1 MMAEARPFPLPNL
14 DDGPIAPLW
23 RAAARR
29 EFRLPRC
36 AGCGTFDWYPKGECK
51 RCQGRDFEWVR
62 LSGRGTLFSWAV
74 VHRALHKPLAPIAPY
89 VSAIVVIDEDRATRF
104 VTRLIDCD
112 PAGLHAGMPVEV
124 RFADL
129 GYPALKTGVVAP
141 HFTRHA
147 TDGPGEV

>member
-1 MMAEARPFPLPNL
+1 MSGAKPFPTPDL

-23 RAAARR
+23 QAAARH

-36 AGCGTFDWYPKGECK
+36 ASCGALDWYPKGEC
-51 RCQGRDFEWVR
+51 RHCAGREFEWAL

-74 VHRALHKPLAPIAPY
+74 VHRALHKPLIPIAPY
-89 VSAIVVIDEDRATRF
+89 VSAIVVVDEDRTTRF
-104 VTRLIDCD
+104 VTRLVDCD

-129 GYPALKTGVVAP
+129 GYPALNTGIIAP
-141 HFTRHA
+141 LFTPHDA
-147 TDGPGEV
+147 DGQRQA

>member
-1 MMAEARPFPLPNL
+1 VADAKPFPTPDLV
-14 DDGPIAPLW
+14 DGPIAPLW
-23 RAAARR
+23 QAAVRH

-36 AGCGTFDWYPKGECK
+36 VRCGAFDWYPKGAC
-51 RCQGRDFEWVR
+51 RQCGGREIEWKL
-62 LSGRGTLFSWAV
+62 LSGRGALFSWAV

-112 PAGLHAGMPVEV
+112 PAELHAGMPVEV

-129 GYPALKTGVVAP
+129 GYPAIKTGIVAP
-141 HFTRHA
+141 HFTKHEP
-147 TDGPGEV
+147 DGRGEG